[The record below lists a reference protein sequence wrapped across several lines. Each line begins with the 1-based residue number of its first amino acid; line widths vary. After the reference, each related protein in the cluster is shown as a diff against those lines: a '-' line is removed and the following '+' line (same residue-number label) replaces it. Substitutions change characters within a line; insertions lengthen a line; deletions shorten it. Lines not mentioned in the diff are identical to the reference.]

1 MRAQLLDGSARDVLD
16 VVRHLGFLQMDPIAV
31 VARPEHL
38 VLHSRLGRV
47 PVVELQQALWQERA
61 LYEWDAFI
69 WPAEDLPLLRA
80 RMRHRRANPPA
91 RAREF
96 LAANTGLRQRI
107 LRALRQEGPMLSR
120 ELPVAR
126 TSVEAR
132 HSWWGSGGVR
142 LMLDLLQARG
152 DVAVAGRRGTHR
164 LWDLADRVYP
174 PVSTIPWREAQSLIE
189 QRERRALGVWLDRG
203 RLRTYAGLPDDP
215 VAPTVHFL
223 SPFDRLIHDRRRA
236 EVVFGFHYRLE
247 MYVPV
252 AKRAY
257 GYYVLPILHGDR
269 LVGRGDLRFDR
280 EARRLHVNRI
290 WWEDGVQPV
299 ELDGA
304 VAQLEGALAQA
315 AMRVVISPHPHRGP
329 DR

>member
-1 MRAQLLDGSARDVLD
+1 MRAQLLDGSARNLLD
-16 VVRHLGFLQMDPIAV
+16 LVRHLGFLQMDPITV

-38 VLHSRLGRV
+38 VLHSRLGRL
-47 PVVELQQALWQERA
+47 PVAELQHALWQERA

-80 RMRHRRANPPA
+80 RMRQRRAHPPA

-96 LAANTGLRQRI
+96 LAANAGLHRRI
-107 LRALRQEGPMLSR
+107 LRALRENGPLLSR
-120 ELPVAR
+120 ELPIAR
-126 TSVEAR
+126 SATSAT

-142 LMLDLLQARG
+142 LMLDLMQARG

-164 LWDLADRVYP
+164 LWALAERVYP
-174 PVSTIPWREAQSLIE
+174 PAPTIPWREARSLIE

-203 RLRTYAGLPDDP
+203 RLRTYAGLPDEP
-215 VAPTVHFL
+215 VAPSVRFL

-236 EVVFGFHYRLE
+236 EVLFGFHYRLE

-252 AKRAY
+252 ARRAY

-280 EARRLHVNRI
+280 EARRLRVKRI
-290 WWEDGVQPV
+290 WWEDGVRPV

-304 VAQLEGALAQA
+304 LAQLEGALVA
-315 AMRVVISPHPHRGP
+315 AAGP
-329 DR
+329 AGGAR